1 VPGRPLEDLPIFTD
15 EELEWVEGPAETVSR
30 PEPAPAR
37 PARSA
42 RATRPPRGQ
51 PRTIRRD
58 AARVENALVRLAA
71 AIPLWLL
78 LVIVCGLL
86 AVVAALALRGGD
98 SASDVDE
105 RPSAQTPQDEP
116 VGSPSAVTG
125 RMLRPGEQGE
135 LVRGLQ
141 AGLILLGFGP
151 EAPDGLF
158 GDTTVAAVAAFQRA
172 RGLTADGV
180 YGPVTAAALATA
192 LKERARAEAT
202 TAGQGLTAAVQSGRL
217 SAKSAQRHQAVL
229 TNALKQFDKVPPA
242 RTTYIAVV
250 MRDAAA
256 HASAYDEQV
265 ALSLFGMIDASA
277 RYFAKHKLR
286 AERGDI
292 EDANGVVYR
301 FSRLHGFQFHP
312 IANFARL
319 NKLAAREDRDAVARL
334 SRALLAR
341 GIPNGD
347 ALLWEYFF
355 PYGGPSRWRSAFA
368 QATAAQ
374 ALARAG
380 RLLDDPDVSAGARS
394 AFVALRKGLVMQ
406 LGGGLWVR
414 EYGFSD
420 SPILNA
426 QLQSLVSL
434 HDYVDI
440 TGDDDA
446 ARTVS
451 ELDTATRNLLA
462 RFDTGCWSLYAL
474 GGSPASVD
482 YHTYHVSLLG
492 QLTRITGARVYEQT
506 AARWEGFLRQSPS
519 GCSS

>member
-1 VPGRPLEDLPIFTD
+1 MPGRPLEDLPIFTD
-15 EELEWVEGPAETVSR
+15 EELEWVEGPAETGPR
-30 PEPAPAR
+30 PEPAPPR
-37 PARSA
+37 PARPG
-42 RATRPPRGQ
+42 RPPRRP

-58 AARVENALVRLAA
+58 AASAENALVRLAA
-71 AIPLWLL
+71 GIPLWLL
-78 LVIVCGLL
+78 LLIVCGLL
-86 AVVAALALRGGD
+86 AGVAALAFRGGD
-98 SASDVDE
+98 SASDEVGE
-105 RPSAQTPQDEP
+105 RPSAQAGQEEP
-116 VGSPSAVTG
+116 PPVAPSAVTG
-125 RMLRPGEQGE
+125 RMLRPGEQNE

-141 AGLILLGFGP
+141 AALILLGFGP

-158 GDTTVAAVAAFQRA
+158 GDTTVAAVSAFQRA

-192 LKERARAEAT
+192 LEERARADAT

-229 TNALKQFDKVPPA
+229 TNALEQFGKVPPA
-242 RTTYIAVV
+242 RTAYIAVV
-250 MRDAAA
+250 MRDAAG
-256 HASAYDEQV
+256 HAAVYDEPV
-265 ALSLFGMIDASA
+265 ALSLFGMVDASA
-277 RYFAKHKLR
+277 RYLAKHKLR
-286 AERGDI
+286 AERGDM

-334 SRALLAR
+334 SGALLAR

-380 RLLDDPDVSAGARS
+380 KLLDDPKVSAGARS
-394 AFVALRKGLVMQ
+394 AFLALRKGLVMQ

-426 QLQSLVSL
+426 QLQSLISL
-434 HDYVDI
+434 HDYVGI
-440 TGDDDA
+440 TGDGDA

-451 ELDTATRNLLA
+451 ALHTATLNLLA

-482 YHTYHVSLLG
+482 YHTYHVSLLK
-492 QLTRITGARVYEQT
+492 QLTRITGAQGYEQT

-519 GCSS
+519 GCSA